1 MREYPARMQTF
12 SVHGWS
18 IGGSA
23 RRCQALK
30 HIGLYAKISQDKE
43 VNRVARGQDIM
54 TTPDMMVRTEGMLA
68 FIPLFNYLYCLL
80 ASTVLVERP
89 LLGGA
94 LYMAAQVTA
103 SGSRLLRRD
112 ALKTLRPVP
121 RISLL
126 ALSALCLVLSLGLLL
141 VYPFSVNLPLLWV
154 LFAVIILVRTRFA
167 LVLRL
172 HRYGE
177 RRNLSRA
184 QRLVRLVEL
193 ELGMATV
200 LALILF
206 LSQPTD
212 TSWYLLGGYILTS
225 VLEGYAITASP
236 VAKSVPPASSDP
248 ADIAA
253 ALSKV
258 NAIRTFRLASS
269 ITLTAL
275 QVSMILIYT
284 LIAVT
289 AGDLLLCMG
298 IAFVF
303 TYAPSRI
310 TQYVLR
316 SQRNQQRDPTNVLLV
331 GLSLWLVSLVMLAQ
345 HLLREPGLWA
355 YATLAACTAGTT
367 VAVSALRKLDGGM
380 QDVIQFATGTRPGH
394 SMDFAREAQASFSS
408 MAGQMIALIGLCLV
422 VFFSESIATISLQT
436 LQPSLL
442 IPAAVL
448 VVAALLAAF
457 RLPLDKQVAQ
467 KLHRFLLLKDN
478 GETNLPL
485 QKQLEDRIIK
495 VNHRH
500 YGIKLVMLV
509 LRPFFYI
516 KLQGKDNVRLDR
528 DIACIFACNHGE
540 LYGPIVTNL
549 YIPYSFRPW
558 VISEMTDREEV
569 ADYIYTFTVKRQRW
583 LPEGLKQPISN
594 LLAPFLAWIMHSIE
608 SIPVYRN
615 DPRKL
620 ILTLRDSAAA
630 MEAGDNLLI
639 FPENPNPH
647 GEQQGYLQ
655 DGIGEFFSGFVTVA
669 QLYERRTGKCAQFYP
684 LYADKKN
691 RLLTFGLP
699 IRYNPDN
706 VPADEQHRVSDHL
719 RSEMMRISGL
729 DAGMEG

>member
-1 MREYPARMQTF
+1 MHKQEPAREQVT
-12 SVHGWS
+12 
-18 IGGSA
+18 A
-23 RRCQALK
+23 
-30 HIGLYAKISQDKE
+30 
-43 VNRVARGQDIM
+43 
-54 TTPDMMVRTEGMLA
+54 VRIEGMFS

-103 SGSRLLRRD
+103 SGGRILRRD
-112 ALKTLRPVP
+112 ALKSLRPLP
-121 RISLL
+121 RISLILL
-126 ALSALCLVLSLGLLL
+126 AVLCLVLSLGLLL
-141 VYPFSVNLPLLWV
+141 VYPFSVNLPHLWV
-154 LFAVIILVRTRFA
+154 LFAVIILVRSRFA
-167 LVLRL
+167 LVIRL
-172 HRYGE
+172 HRYGA
-177 RRNLSRA
+177 RRSLTRV
-184 QRLVRLVEL
+184 QRMVRLVEL
-193 ELGMATV
+193 ELVVAGL
-200 LALILF
+200 LAMILF

-212 TSWYLLGGYILTS
+212 TSWYLLGGFILTS
-225 VLEGYAITASP
+225 MLEGYAITASP
-236 VAKSVPPASSDP
+236 VVQHESATPTDPASETD
-248 ADIAA
+248 

-258 NAIRTFRLASS
+258 NAVRTFRVASS

-303 TYAPSRI
+303 TYIPCRI
-310 TQYVLR
+310 TQRVLH
-316 SQRNQQRDPTNVLLV
+316 SPRNQDRDPTNVLLV
-331 GLSLWLVSLVMLAQ
+331 GLSLWLASLVTLAQ
-345 HLLREPGLWA
+345 HLMRTPGIWA
-355 YATLAACTAGTT
+355 YATLAGCTAGTT
-367 VAVSALRKLDGGM
+367 VALSALRKLDSNM
-380 QDVIQFATGTRPGH
+380 QEVVAFATGSRPGH
-394 SMDFAREAQASFSS
+394 SLELVREAQASLSG
-408 MAGQMIALIGLCLV
+408 MVGQMIALIGLSLL
-422 VFFSESIATISLQT
+422 VFFTESVSAISLQT

-448 VVAALLAAF
+448 VLAALLAAF
-457 RLPLDKQVAQ
+457 RLPMDKQVAQ

-485 QKQLEDRIIK
+485 QKQLEDRIVK

-500 YGIKLVMLV
+500 YGIKLIMLV

-516 KLQGKDNVRLDR
+516 KLQGKENVHLDQ
-528 DIACIFACNHGE
+528 DIACVFACNHGE

-558 VISEMTDREEV
+558 VISEMTDKDEV
-569 ADYIYTFTVKRQRW
+569 ANYIYTFTIKRQRW
-583 LPEGLKQPISN
+583 LPERIKLPLSKM
-594 LLAPFLAWIMHSIE
+594 LAPFLAWIMHSIE

-620 ILTLRDSAAA
+620 ILTLRASAAA

-639 FPENPNPH
+639 FPENPNPQ

-684 LYADKKN
+684 LYADKKK
-691 RLLTFGLP
+691 RLLTFGQP
-699 IRYNPDN
+699 VRYNPDN
-706 VPADEQHRVSDHL
+706 APADEQIRISDHL
-719 RSEMMRISGL
+719 RGEMLRI
-729 DAGMEG
+729 AGMDAAVEG